1 MSARAEARQSADIH
15 PMPEFKIVQ
24 PLETKV
30 MSRAERTVT
39 ELFAEAD
46 IAINGERPC
55 DIRVNNPKFFQRVL
69 ADGTLGF
76 GEAYMEGWWDCDDLE
91 ELCFRAIRN
100 RLEYKVRPSARALV
114 DVAFAILLNLQTKS
128 RARIV
133 GKRHYDLG
141 NDFFGAMLD
150 PSMQYSCGYFNG
162 TTDLAT
168 AQQMKMELIC
178 KKLALQPGMRLLDIG
193 CGWGGLARFAAENHG
208 CEVVGITISEEQKEY
223 AVAYNAGLPV
233 EIRLQ
238 DYRDVTGQFDAIAS
252 VGMFEHVGPKNYRR
266 YMEVAKRCLK
276 DDGLFLCHTIT
287 GNEPGRTCDRWI
299 SRYIFANSALPS
311 AAQVL
316 QAAEG
321 LFVEEDMHNLG
332 PYYVPTLRAW
342 EAGFMR
348 SRDEFRLQYGEDFVR
363 MWRLYLLS
371 CSGAFRARSLQVFQF
386 LFSSDGVTGPRP
398 IRIN

>member
-1 MSARAEARQSADIH
+1 MIAQAEIEQQGILRVEKNNHSPKLTNDIA
-15 PMPEFKIVQ
+15 KKTI
-24 PLETKV
+24 
-30 MSRAERTVT
+30 T

-55 DIRVNNPKFFQRVL
+55 DIRVNDPRFYRRVL

-76 GEAYMEGWWDCDDLE
+76 GESYMEGWWDCDDLE
-91 ELCFRAIRN
+91 ELCFRAIQSGIEN
-100 RLEYKVRPSARALV
+100 KIRPSLGAIV
-114 DVAFAILLNLQTKS
+114 EMAFSILLNLQTKS
-128 RARIV
+128 RSRMLCR
-133 GKRHYDLG
+133 RHYDLG

-150 PSMQYSCGYFNG
+150 PSMQYSCAYFNG

-168 AQQMKMELIC
+168 AQQLKMELIC
-178 KKLALQPGMRLLDIG
+178 KKLGLQPGMRFLDIG
-193 CGWGGLARFAAENHG
+193 CGWGGLARYAAEHHG
-208 CEVVGITISEEQKEY
+208 CEVVGITLSEQQKIY
-223 AVAYNAGLPV
+223 AEIHSQDLPV

-238 DYRDVTGQFDAIAS
+238 DYRDVNEKFDAIAS
-252 VGMFEHVGPKNYRR
+252 VGMLEHVGPKNYRR
-266 YMEVAKRCLK
+266 FMQIARKCLK

-287 GNEPGRTCDRWI
+287 GNEPGKTCDKWI

-342 EAGFMR
+342 EAGFMQ
-348 SRDEFRLQYGEDFVR
+348 SREEFRLQYGEKFVR

-386 LFSSDGVTGPRP
+386 LFSTNGVKSARP
-398 IRIN
+398 LRIS